1 MNAKRTC
8 GWIVLIALA
17 VVSGWWLFRSQ
28 PDVPSGSPV
37 VSHPATVVADG
48 EDETDFAARD
58 ESQRRS
64 ILGAWKE
71 LMRWMKAE
79 PRPTPEE
86 IEARLKELRIEWV
99 AMDPTVLTAVL
110 GEILRS
116 GEDLPTGIKFAV
128 GPHGLLDGWPTLRVF
143 LLDVLAVSDPAATPA
158 VAREV
163 MDGTKSADE
172 FAVALRSLTR
182 KGPGRATDQE
192 LLSRFGGLLNHAG
205 WGTEPGFAEA
215 FDMVRYVGTSA
226 AARQVLAW
234 KGNPMLR
241 TMALDEF
248 ASAHPA
254 AMAEVIASPD
264 TSGLAPAERAALMAR
279 ADPSDARQ
287 LAAADTYLRNP
298 DLTAEEAAAFLK
310 IFPLRNA
317 TTGYRLYGENPAPY
331 SKEGIA
337 AGDRAALGQVDRWLA
352 DPELSSRYR
361 AGLEPLQQRL
371 GTWVKQASSR

>member
-1 MNAKRTC
+1 MKTTRTC
-8 GWIVLIALA
+8 GWVVLIALA
-17 VVSGWWLFRSQ
+17 GVLGWWLFRQQ
-28 PDVPSGSPV
+28 PPTSGSSV
-37 VSHPATVVADG
+37 VPHRTVVTTDG
-48 EDETDFAARD
+48 EDETDFTARD

-64 ILGAWKE
+64 MMGAWKE
-71 LMRWMKAE
+71 LLRWMKSE

-116 GEDLPTGIKFAV
+116 GEDLPTGIQFAV

-143 LLDVLAVSDPAATPA
+143 LLDVLAVSDPAAAPA

-163 MDGTKSADE
+163 MDAAKSADE

-182 KGPGRATDQE
+182 KGPGRADDRE
-192 LLSRFGGLLNHAG
+192 LLSRFGTLLDHAG

-215 FDMVRYVGTSA
+215 FDMVRYVGTA
-226 AARQVLAW
+226 NAARQVLAW

-241 TMALDEF
+241 SMALDEF
-248 ASAHPA
+248 AAAHPA
-254 AMAEVIASPD
+254 AMAGVIASPD
-264 TSGLAPAERAALMAR
+264 ADDLEPPQRAALMAR
-279 ADPSDARQ
+279 VDPADAPQ
-287 LAAADTYLRNP
+287 LAAADAYLRNP
-298 DLTAEEAAAFLK
+298 DLSVEEAAAFLK
-310 IFPLRNA
+310 VFPLRSA

-337 AGDRAALGQVDRWLA
+337 AGDRAALEQVNVWLA